1 MHPLEQHARPLL
13 EREDIEGLTRLLET
27 WQPRD
32 EFWLQCVDSR
42 RRAPSSTPD
51 QKRRLRALYLSAAPD
66 FPPPPSFKELAKA
79 YAEADARA
87 AQDADALERALA
99 ADELCLPEL
108 AAAFGLAQD
117 IAATLPPHWAEPAHR
132 IITQLHQSSL
142 QAQAKR
148 REQYAE
154 ELRSRRPPLDTTL
167 ERIRS
172 ELTRACVRLG
182 PPATP
187 DELDQIEA
195 LIGQPLDDEL
205 RAFYRCIGGIG
216 ADLDGVL
223 VSLPPP
229 SQLIAAHH
237 SPDRWQQMRAPS
249 LFDMALSSWGNDH
262 LGLDPENLPTDTV
275 DVARRTLC
283 IGWIRDGYCEEH
295 AYVVRMPDGSYQLHS
310 WHQDYRFGLPVPDVH
325 RAPLLPLLQ
334 HAIGHLMAPRDPD
347 GGPLDIP
354 ALIEALNGQPAE
366 AS

>member
-108 AAAFGLAQD
+108 AAAFGLAGD

-132 IITQLHQSSL
+132 IITQLHRSSL

-172 ELTRACVRLG
+172 ELTRACGSLG

-187 DELDQIEA
+187 DELDRIEA

-205 RAFYRCIGGIG
+205 RAFYQCIGGMD
-216 ADLDGVL
+216 ADFDGVL

-229 SQLIAAHH
+229 SRLIAAHH
-237 SPDRWQQMRAPS
+237 SSVRWQQMRAPS

-262 LGLDPENLPTDTV
+262 PGLSPENLPRETV
-275 DVARRTLC
+275 DVASRTLC

-295 AYVVRMPDGSYQLHS
+295 AYIVRMPDGRYQLHA
-310 WHQDYRFGLPVPDVH
+310 WHQDYRFDLPVPQVH
-325 RAPLLPLLQ
+325 RAPLLLLLQ
-334 HAIGHLMAPRDPD
+334 HTIDLLVAPRDPD
-347 GGPLDIP
+347 EDPLDIP
-354 ALIEALNGQPAE
+354 ALIEALNSQPTE
-366 AS
+366 AG

>member
-1 MHPLEQHARPLL
+1 MHPLELQARPLL
-13 EREDIEGLTRLLET
+13 EREDIEGLTCLLET

-66 FPPPPSFKELAKA
+66 FPPPPSLKELAKA
-79 YAEADARA
+79 LAEADARA
-87 AQDADALERALA
+87 AQAAGALERALA

-108 AAAFGLAQD
+108 AAAFRLAED
-117 IAATLPPHWAEPAHR
+117 IAATLPPECAAPAR
-132 IITQLHQSSL
+132 GIITQLHQTSL

-172 ELTRACVRLG
+172 ELTRACASLG

-187 DELDQIEA
+187 DELDQVEA

-216 ADLDGVL
+216 ADFNGVL

-237 SPDRWQQMRAPS
+237 SPDRWRQMQAPS
-249 LFDMALSSWGNDH
+249 LFDMARASWGNDH
-262 LGLDPENLPTDTV
+262 PGLHAENLPTDTV
-275 DVARRTLC
+275 DAARRTLC
-283 IGWIRDGYCEEH
+283 IGWVRDGYCEEH
-295 AYVVRMPDGSYQLHS
+295 AYLVRMPDGSYQFHA
-310 WHQDYRFGLPVPDVH
+310 WHQDYRFGLPVPEAH
-325 RAPLLPLLQ
+325 RAPLLLLLQ
-334 HAIGHLMAPRDPD
+334 RAIGHLVAPRDPD
-347 GGPLDIP
+347 MDPFDIP
-354 ALIEALNGQPAE
+354 TLIEALNGQPSE